1 MSAVAR
7 SGRLLCMAALVVLF
21 GCADLRN
28 HERDAERL
36 TGGRVALGRDA
47 VQRYGCA
54 TCHTMPGV
62 RGADA
67 LVGPP
72 LTRMGARVYV
82 AGELPNTPA
91 NMMRWLQDPRGV
103 SPNTAMPDTG
113 VTAEDARDIAAYLFS
128 LQ

>member
-1 MSAVAR
+1 MSGAR
-7 SGRLLCMAALVVLF
+7 LRGGLACALALVLLA
-21 GCADLRN
+21 GCAGER
-28 HERDAERL
+28 ERDAERL

-47 VQRYGCA
+47 VQRYGCV

-91 NMMRWLQDPRGV
+91 NLMRWIQDPRGV

-128 LQ
+128 LR